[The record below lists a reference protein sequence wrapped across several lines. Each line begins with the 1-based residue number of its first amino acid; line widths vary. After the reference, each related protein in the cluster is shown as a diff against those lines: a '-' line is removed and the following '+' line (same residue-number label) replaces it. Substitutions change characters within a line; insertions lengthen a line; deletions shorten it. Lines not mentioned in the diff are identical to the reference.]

1 MLKKRG
7 KIENMLYSLDSNA
20 VSDILRRRSDV
31 LTRYREEA
39 KKDTAFAICDVVYYE
54 VVRGLIAIGASSKIK
69 EFMKM
74 YEEMEHLPLDIA
86 AFNKAIDIYV
96 NLHKGNQIEDNDI
109 YIAAIA
115 MVNNCTLVTA
125 NEKHFGRINGLNYIN
140 WRE

>member
-1 MLKKRG
+1 ML
-7 KIENMLYSLDSNA
+7 SLDSNV

-54 VVRGLIAIGASSKIK
+54 VVRGLKVIGASSKIK
-69 EFMKM
+69 EFMNI
-74 YEEMEHLPLDIA
+74 YEEMEHLSLDIA
-86 AFNKAIDIYV
+86 ATNKAIDLYV

-125 NEKHFGRINGLNYIN
+125 NERHFCRISGLNFVN